1 MGAAEGAEGYSDAA
15 GGCPAGADA
24 PGLALKRSQ
33 EKCDAVFRPAAR
45 PESTCFFRN
54 ASGATAIEYT
64 MVAACIAVVIVTVV
78 TQIGQGVLGLF
89 SGVHF

>member
-1 MGAAEGAEGYSDAA
+1 
-15 GGCPAGADA
+15 
-24 PGLALKRSQ
+24 
-33 EKCDAVFRPAAR
+33 
-45 PESTCFFRN
+45 
-54 ASGATAIEYT
+54 